1 MKNDYQEII
10 ATVSTQIAKTF
21 LSQENNLAA
30 RATLLDADIADIT
43 RQIGAETTKL
53 VLEHVR
59 DDLGKKTARRLRRP
73 KTSRYLFQEHLWVER
88 TPVAVC
94 MEALCR
100 RKTPQ
105 KCHEHH
111 SSREK

>member
-59 DDLGKKTARRLRRP
+59 DDLGKKNSTTASSSKNVPLSV
-73 KTSRYLFQEHLWVER
+73 SRASLGREN
-88 TPVAVC
+88 
-94 MEALCR
+94 
-100 RKTPQ
+100 
-105 KCHEHH
+105 
-111 SSREK
+111 SSRRMYGSPMSAQNPSKMS